1 MNRTVLTVVLTTT
14 FLLSTSLLIA
24 NENALKFIESKFEQ
38 PFIKSFGITT
48 NLTNPLIDIAS
59 QFIISDTLAEENLL
73 LRKEVNNLQVQLS
86 SAQEQL
92 ALARLYPTNQQKI
105 LGEQR
110 TILYADVIARDVI
123 PSRMTILVGRGAND
137 GVKVNQAVLG
147 PEGLFIGL
155 VSDVSSTQSW
165 IRLITD
171 SRSSI
176 PAIVQ
181 GARAYGSLE
190 GAHNHLSLEF
200 VDKDALISVDEF
212 VVTSAMGGLIPGG
225 LLIGKITSVDLIDQ
239 DMHPKIRVEPLSDLR
254 KIEMV
259 EIITNK
265 NISFSKQSERIID

>member
-24 NENALKFIESKFEQ
+24 NENAIKFIESKFEQ
-38 PFIKSFGITT
+38 PFIKSFEVTT

-59 QFIISDTLAEENLL
+59 QFIISNTLVEENLL

-86 SAQEQL
+86 STREQL
-92 ALARLYPTNQQKI
+92 ALKKLYPTNQQKI
-105 LGEQR
+105 LSDHVEV
-110 TILYADVIARDVI
+110 LSADVIARDII
-123 PSRMTILVGRGAND
+123 PSRMTILVGKGSND
-137 GVKVNQAVLG
+137 GVQVNQAVLG

-155 VSDVSSTQSW
+155 ISDVSSTQSW
-165 IRLITD
+165 IQLITD
-171 SRSSI
+171 TRSSI
-176 PAIVQ
+176 PVIVQ

-190 GAHNHLSLEF
+190 GAHNHLNLEF

-239 DMHPKIRVEPLSDLR
+239 DMHPTIRVEPLSDLR
-254 KIEMV
+254 KVERV

-265 NISFSKQSERIID
+265 SNILPKQSERIVD

>member
-24 NENALKFIESKFEQ
+24 NENAIKFIESKFEQ
-38 PFIKSFGITT
+38 PFIKSFEVTT

-59 QFIISDTLAEENLL
+59 QFIISNTLVEENLL

-86 SAQEQL
+86 STREQL
-92 ALARLYPTNQQKI
+92 ALKKIYPTNQQKI
-105 LGEQR
+105 LSDHVEV
-110 TILYADVIARDVI
+110 LSADVIARDII
-123 PSRMTILVGRGAND
+123 PSRMTILVGKGSND
-137 GVKVNQAVLG
+137 GVQVNQAVLG

-155 VSDVSSTQSW
+155 ISDVSSTQSW
-165 IRLITD
+165 IQLITD
-171 SRSSI
+171 TRSSI
-176 PAIVQ
+176 PVIVQ

-190 GAHNHLSLEF
+190 GAHNHLNLEF

-225 LLIGKITSVDLIDQ
+225 LLIGKIISVDLIDQ
-239 DMHPKIRVEPLSDLR
+239 DMHPTIRVEPLSDLR
-254 KIEMV
+254 KVERV

-265 NISFSKQSERIID
+265 SNILPKQSERIVD

>member
-38 PFIKSFGITT
+38 PFIKSFEVTT
-48 NLTNPLIDIAS
+48 NLTNPLIDLAS
-59 QFIISDTLAEENLL
+59 QFIISNTLVEENLL
-73 LRKEVNNLQVQLS
+73 LRKKVNNLQVQLS
-86 SAQEQL
+86 STREQL
-92 ALARLYPTNQQKI
+92 ALKQLYPTNQQKI
-105 LGEQR
+105 LSDHVE
-110 TILYADVIARDVI
+110 ILSADVIARDII
-123 PSRMTILVGRGAND
+123 PSRMTILVGKGSND
-137 GVKVNQAVLG
+137 GVQVNQAVLG

-155 VSDVSSTQSW
+155 ISDVSSTQSW
-165 IRLITD
+165 IQLITD
-171 SRSSI
+171 TRSSI
-176 PAIVQ
+176 PVIVQ

-190 GAHNHLSLEF
+190 GAHNHLNLEF

-239 DMHPKIRVEPLSDLR
+239 DMHPTIRVEPLSDLR
-254 KIEMV
+254 KVERV

-265 NISFSKQSERIID
+265 SNVLPKQSERIVD